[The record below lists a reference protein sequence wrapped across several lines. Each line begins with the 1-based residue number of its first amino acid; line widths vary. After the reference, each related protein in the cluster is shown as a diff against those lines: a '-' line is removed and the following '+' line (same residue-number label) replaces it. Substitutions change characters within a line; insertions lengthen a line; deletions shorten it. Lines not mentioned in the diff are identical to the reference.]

1 MRLVPKHWSN
11 ELWVCS
17 VRGHHLAASDK
28 DEPVT
33 TPAGGVGVDGHR
45 LQRCLRCDD
54 WVETASWSAASEKA
68 AARTAAGRAPR
79 RGKELEDAILLR
91 LIAVLRGVHCVVF
104 AALAVVLGYV
114 QLHLARWQIGAQD
127 LRMQLEDL
135 IARGGRNGGRDW
147 LVRLLDRVAG
157 FHGSALRVLF
167 ITAIVYAVL
176 EGIEAVGLW
185 QEKRWAEYLTAVA
198 TVGFLPFEIDEL
210 AKHVTVLRLGAL
222 AVNLAVL
229 GWLVWSKHL
238 FGVRGG
244 EPSLHNP
251 PAHTPAHSVG

>member
-17 VRGHHLAASDK
+17 IRGHHIAGSDD
-28 DEPVT
+28 DEPETT
-33 TPAGGVGVDGHR
+33 TPARVAVDGHR
-45 LQRCLRCDD
+45 LERCQRCDD
-54 WVETASWSAASEKA
+54 WVESVSSAKA
-68 AARTAAGRAPR
+68 AARAPDRRVPR
-79 RGKELEDAILLR
+79 RGKELEEAILLR

-127 LRMQLEDL
+127 LRTQLEDL
-135 IARGGRNGGRDW
+135 IASGGRNGGRDS

-167 ITAIVYAVL
+167 ITAIVYAVI

-185 QEKRWAEYLTAVA
+185 QEKRWAEYLTALA

-210 AKHVTVLRLGAL
+210 VKHVTVLRLGAL
-222 AVNLAVL
+222 VINLAVL
-229 GWLVWSKHL
+229 GWLVWTKHL
-238 FGVRGG
+238 FGLRT
-244 EPSLHNP
+244 LRARA
-251 PAHTPAHSVG
+251 AHELAHPVG